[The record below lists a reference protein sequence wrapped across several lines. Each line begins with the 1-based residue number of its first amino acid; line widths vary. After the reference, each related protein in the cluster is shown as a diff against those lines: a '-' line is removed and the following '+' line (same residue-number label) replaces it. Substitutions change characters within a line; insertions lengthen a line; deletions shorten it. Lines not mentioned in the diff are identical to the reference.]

1 LGVKIT
7 RLLIVVLLAMIL
19 SAPATAAVSADGRY
33 GGVYANLSELS
44 STGTVYAG
52 DLLALGKKQLAR
64 VVTGLR

>member
-1 LGVKIT
+1 VKIS

-33 GGVYANLSELS
+33 SGVYANLSAIS

-52 DLLALGKKQLAR
+52 DLLAQGKKQLAR
-64 VVTGLR
+64 VVTELR

>member
-1 LGVKIT
+1 
-7 RLLIVVLLAMIL
+7 MIL
-19 SAPATAAVSADGRY
+19 SAPATAAVSADARY
-33 GGVYANLSELS
+33 GGVYANLSEIS